1 MRTAILAGALFC
13 AASNTFAEEI
23 PFFALPTVVVTPQR
37 FEAAPNK
44 IAANIS
50 VISRDTIEHSTATSL
65 PELLSREAG
74 IKVRDSSGSPDQQID
89 LRGFGITGDRNT
101 LVLLDGQRL
110 SEIELVTP
118 QLSKIPV
125 DAIERIE
132 IVRGSGAV
140 LYGGGATGGV
150 INIITRAP
158 RPGQREAYAA
168 FGYGSLNT
176 TNVRLG
182 GLLGTE
188 AFSFGLHA
196 NRYDSDNYRDNN
208 AVHQENVEG
217 DLRFSTGKVDWK
229 FKFGSD
235 DQTLRLPGTRSDTQL
250 ETNRRGTSSPN
261 DFNTR
266 TGKHVSLGGTANFA
280 KVELTADLSYRQ
292 REATAF
298 FAPSFRSN
306 TQVDVLAATPR
317 VKIQHKLFGKPNVLI
332 TGLDWDEW
340 DYESND
346 NFGTKTV
353 ARQKNQALFFQNQT
367 SFTTATHFTWGARL
381 QHVSSAL
388 GTLKHNRTPTAYEL
402 GLRHA
407 WTPGFSTYAKTG
419 RSFRIATVDENN
431 NLSALLEP
439 QTSHDLEIG
448 AEFQAR
454 TGKLGVAIFQTRL
467 NNEIYFQRL
476 TGAFGTNINLSPT
489 ERRGLE
495 LSGAW
500 NPLRGLSLTANYSYT
515 EAKFREGS
523 YGGVDVTGN
532 DIPLVPRHSANLGA
546 TWHLNSKTRLSTD
559 AQYVGQQ
566 RLDNDQDNTFARQ
579 IPSYVLVNAGIFH
592 DMDNWRLALGVK
604 NLFDEKYFSYGI
616 RSRTNS
622 TFNAYPA
629 AERTFFTSV
638 EYRFKP

>member
-1 MRTAILAGALFC
+1 MRNTILAGALLC
-13 AASNTFAEEI
+13 AASNTIADEI
-23 PFFALPTVVVTPQR
+23 PFFELPTVVVTPQR

-44 IAANIS
+44 VAASIS
-50 VISRDTIEHSTATSL
+50 VITRDTIEHTTATTL

-74 IKVRDSSGSPDQQID
+74 IRVRDNSGSPDQQVD

-101 LVLLDGQRL
+101 LILLDGQRL

-118 QLSKIPV
+118 QLSTIPI

-150 INIITRAP
+150 INLITRAP
-158 RPGQREAYAA
+158 SAGQREAYAA

-176 TNVRLG
+176 TNVRVG

-208 AVHQENVEG
+208 EVRQENVEG

-229 FKFGSD
+229 LKFGSD
-235 DQTLRLPGTRSDTQL
+235 DQTLRLPGSRSDTQL
-250 ETNRRGTSSPN
+250 VTDRRGTSSPN
-261 DFNTR
+261 DLSTR
-266 TGKHVSLGGTANFA
+266 TGKHIGLGGATNFG

-298 FAPSFRSN
+298 FAPSYRSN
-306 TQVDVLAATPR
+306 TQVDVLTAAPR
-317 VKIQHKLFGKPNVLI
+317 VKIQHNLFGKSNVLI

-346 NFGTKTV
+346 NFGTQTI

-367 SFTTATHFTWGARL
+367 RFTTATDFTWGARL
-381 QHVSSAL
+381 QHVRSAL
-388 GTLKHNRTPTAYEL
+388 GTLEQTRTPTAFEL
-402 GLRHA
+402 GLRHM
-407 WTPGFSTYAKTG
+407 WIPGFSTYAKTG

-454 TGKLGVAIFQTRL
+454 TSKLGVSIYQTRL

-489 ERRGLE
+489 ERRGIE
-495 LSGAW
+495 LNGAW
-500 NPLRGLSLTANYSYT
+500 YPQRDVSLTANYSYT

-532 DIPLVPRHSANLGA
+532 DIPLVPRHSANIGL
-546 TWHLNSKTRLSTD
+546 TWNISSKTRLSTD

-566 RLDNDQDNTFARQ
+566 RYDNDQDNTFARK
-579 IPSYVLVNAGIFH
+579 IPGYVLVNAGVFH
-592 DMDNWRLALGVK
+592 DIDNWRLALGVK
-604 NLFDEKYFSYGI
+604 NLFDEKYYSYGI
-616 RSRTNS
+616 RSRDNP

-629 AERTFFTSV
+629 AERTFFSSV

>member
-1 MRTAILAGALFC
+1 MRNTILAGALLC
-13 AASNTFAEEI
+13 AACNAFAEEV
-23 PFFALPTVVVTPQR
+23 PFFELPTVVVTPQR

-44 IAANIS
+44 IPASIS
-50 VISRDTIEHSTATSL
+50 VITRDTIEHSTATSL
-65 PELLSREAG
+65 PERLSREAG
-74 IKVRDSSGSPDQQID
+74 IKVRDSSGNPDQQID
-89 LRGFGITGDRNT
+89 LRGFGVTGDRNT

-158 RPGQREAYAA
+158 RAGQREAYAA

-188 AFSFGLHA
+188 AFSFALHA

-208 AVHQENVEG
+208 EVRQENVEG
-217 DLRFSTGKVDWK
+217 DLRFSTGKFDWK
-229 FKFGSD
+229 IRLGSD
-235 DQTLRLPGTRSDTQL
+235 DQTLRLPGSRSETQL
-250 ETNRRGTSSPN
+250 VTDRRGTSSPN
-261 DFNTR
+261 DFSTR
-266 TGKHVSLGGTANFA
+266 TGKHLSLGGTANFGQA
-280 KVELTADLSYRQ
+280 ELTADLSYRQ

-298 FAPSFRSN
+298 FAPSYRSN

-317 VKIQHKLFGKPNVLI
+317 VKIQHSLFGKPNVLI

-388 GTLKHNRTPTAYEL
+388 GTLEQNRTPTAFEL
-402 GLRHA
+402 GLRHT

-454 TGKLGVAIFQTRL
+454 TSKLGVSIYQTRL

-489 ERRGLE
+489 ERRGIE
-495 LSGAW
+495 LNGAW
-500 NPLRGLSLTANYSYT
+500 HPQRDLSLTGNYSYT
-515 EAKFREGS
+515 EAKFREGR

-532 DIPLVPRHSANLGA
+532 DIPLVPRHSANLGL
-546 TWHLNSKTRLSTD
+546 TWHISSKTRLSTD

-566 RLDNDQDNTFARQ
+566 RYDNDQDNTFARK

-592 DMDNWRLALGVK
+592 DIHNWRLALGVK
-604 NLFDEKYFSYGI
+604 NLFDEKYYSYGI